1 MVAYLKMLEYPL
13 NITKKDLKM
22 AKLIAS
28 QYGGPQGE
36 LGAAIRYLNQ
46 RLTMPDDYGRSLLND
61 IGIEE
66 LAHIEMLQTMMMM
79 LMKDATIEEIK
90 AAGLENHYTEHG
102 KDIFP
107 ENESGVSFTTDYIS
121 STGDVI
127 ANIVEDMAAEQKAR
141 AIYENLI
148 RLTDNEEVLQP
159 LLFLRQRE
167 IVHYQRFTELL
178 EHYTNMGYYKTQA
191 IICIFDRKNSIVNML
206 LEIRNN
212 NKSIRI

>member
-1 MVAYLKMLEYPL
+1 MAFRGEDELMVAYLKMLEYPL

-167 IVHYQRFTELL
+167 IVHYQRFKELL
-178 EHYTNMGYYKTQA
+178 EHYKKMGY
-191 IICIFDRKNSIVNML
+191 
-206 LEIRNN
+206 
-212 NKSIRI
+212 